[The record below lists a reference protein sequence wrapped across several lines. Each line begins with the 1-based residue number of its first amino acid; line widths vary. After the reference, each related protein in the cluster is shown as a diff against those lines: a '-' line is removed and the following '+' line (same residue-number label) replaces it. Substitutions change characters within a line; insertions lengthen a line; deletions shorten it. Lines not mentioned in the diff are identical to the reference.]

1 MATFTDFQHCMRAS
15 FILKWVSGSEKV
27 QNNADIIYG
36 WSSSTI
42 EKLCGHTSLP
52 HFSLG
57 SRGAKI
63 GTHCLSLMSHYE
75 SLSFFNGPHLVGSP
89 SSFIRR

>member
-15 FILKWVSGSEKV
+15 FILKWVSGSQKV

-63 GTHCLSLMSHYE
+63 GTHCLSLMSKAM
-75 SLSFFNGPHLVGSP
+75 
-89 SSFIRR
+89 